1 MNRSTC
7 LVLAASLAALLA
19 AAPASGGSAA
29 SIYDSG
35 AGVLAAIPADLMP
48 PGPMTEDQA
57 KAFRQWAD
65 ETLGGA
71 AATIT
76 FALESVQA
84 GTDGT
89 VVTGHLDAPVQVHG
103 RTARCRV
110 RAVLEKGEPP
120 PDAGKVDRGALFT
133 LTGRLADQGPL
144 VPIKDQVPAEGIRVN
159 INGWSPKFAFFLLSL
174 EEGRAPAPP
183 APPERPPLTP
193 KGGADAP
200 PQPPAPPEKPP
211 EAPAAPPAEPA
222 KPDVKAPVYF
232 GIEAKGARKVVYIVD
247 KSGSMTDSIVY
258 VNRELKRSLRALDV
272 DAAFHV
278 LFFSSGPPAEL
289 PFRKLVH
296 ATEENKRAA
305 FKFIDGIM
313 ARGETD
319 PSDALSRAFAL
330 KPDAVFLLTDGEF
343 DKAIVRSVRELN
355 KDGKVRVYTIAFVY
369 KQGEK
374 TLQAIAADNGGAYR
388 FVAESDLEELLKEPA
403 PPAPAKPKEGPAAP
417 AAKSP

>member
-76 FALESVQA
+76 FALESVRA

-120 PDAGKVDRGALFT
+120 PDPGKVDRGALFT
-133 LTGRLADQGPL
+133 VTGRLADQGPL

-174 EEGRAPAPP
+174 EEGRAPGTP
-183 APPERPPLTP
+183 APPERPPLAP

-200 PQPPAPPEKPP
+200 PPSPSPPAV
-211 EAPAAPPAEPA
+211 PPAEPA

-232 GIEAKGARKVVYIVD
+232 GLEAKGARKVVYIVD

-258 VNRELKRSLRALDV
+258 VNRELKRSLRALGV

-305 FKFIDGIM
+305 DKFIDGIVPQ
-313 ARGETD
+313 GQTD

-330 KPDAVFLLTDGEF
+330 KPDAIFLLTDGEF

-355 KDGKVRVYTIAFVY
+355 KEGKVRVYTIGFLY

-388 FVAESDLEELLKEPA
+388 FVAESDLEGLLKEPA
-403 PPAPAKPKEGPAAP
+403 PPAPAKPKDTPATPP
-417 AAKSP
+417 AAKGP

>member
-1 MNRSTC
+1 MNRSTY

-29 SIYDSG
+29 SIYDS
-35 AGVLAAIPADLMP
+35 APAVLAAIPADLMP

-76 FALESVQA
+76 FVLESVQVR
-84 GTDGT
+84 TDGT
-89 VVTGHLDAPVQVHG
+89 VATGHLDAPVQVHG

-110 RAVLEKGEPP
+110 RAVLEKGEPL

-133 LTGRLADQGPL
+133 LTGRLADRGPL

-159 INGWSPKFAFFLLSL
+159 INGWSPKFAFFLLGL
-174 EEGRAPAPP
+174 EEGRAPAPS
-183 APPERPPLTP
+183 APPERPPAKP
-193 KGGADAP
+193 PEGA
-200 PQPPAPPEKPP
+200 APPEKPP
-211 EAPAAPPAEPA
+211 EAPVAPPAEPA
-222 KPDVKAPVYF
+222 KADAKGPVYF
-232 GIEAKGARKVVYIVD
+232 GVEAKGARKVVYVVD

-258 VNRELKRSLRALDV
+258 VKHELKRSLGALGADT
-272 DAAFHV
+272 AFHV
-278 LFFSSGPPAEL
+278 LFFSAGPAAEMPL
-289 PFRKLVH
+289 GKLVH

-305 FKFIDGIM
+305 DKFIDGIVP
-313 ARGETD
+313 RGETD
-319 PSDALSRAFAL
+319 PSDALRRAFAL
-330 KPDAVFLLTDGEF
+330 KPDAIFLLTDGEF

-355 KDGKVRVYTIAFVY
+355 KDGKARVYTIAFLY

-374 TLQAIAADNGGAYR
+374 TLQAIAAENGGAYR
-388 FVAESDLEELLKEPA
+388 FFSEADLDALYEEMERSRSPA
-403 PPAPAKPKEGPAAP
+403 PPAPAKPKDVPAAP
-417 AAKSP
+417 PAAKGP